1 MCWCEGGRECC
12 AIARSLEIYENKV
25 YSKMQIKD
33 NTDPFAAN
41 PLHKQEPQ
49 HMFRSNILWVL
60 IVKKI
65 EIIEQKQSDPGL

>member
-41 PLHKQEPQ
+41 PLHK
-49 HMFRSNILWVL
+49 
-60 IVKKI
+60 
-65 EIIEQKQSDPGL
+65 